1 MFSKWLAI
9 ALVATLVPSWASAQF
24 GFLEEFNNQLA
35 EYSNETEPVLQ
46 HLREWNTALIRE
58 FNRELLLQFGRM
70 IPTFRENDAAFLEL
84 VQNYEGISEECRDE
98 VLMLR
103 ALYLLFQTWDI
114 QGCAYYAWYG
124 VDQDSN
130 GRFWPF
136 HNPFARENS
145 RAAYQVVQTL
155 GRSSLL
161 DHEADL
167 RYELEQELEYYRN
180 MRDGQTDV
188 LWDEIAAHADTAD
201 VIYGELNRCRE
212 WAEYM
217 QLGDHDYMLGYLER
231 DCYQGESTGTT
242 PETTEPAE

>member
-103 ALYLLFQTWDI
+103 VLYLLFQTWDI

-161 DHEADL
+161 DHEAHL